1 MMEYHCLTR
10 MSVKFNYLCRV
21 GGLMHPDNLH
31 VVADLALLNDEGFR
45 ADVEIDRVAYLK
57 CNYGPHVPLIHMS
70 TSYSTQY

>member
-1 MMEYHCLTR
+1 
-10 MSVKFNYLCRV
+10 
-21 GGLMHPDNLH
+21 MHPDNLH

-70 TSYSTQY
+70 TSHSTQY